1 MSANTDFC
9 DALEEGHLFHVPAS
23 LGPILLT
30 FHCLCLSTGGAAGA
44 ALVVERAR
52 LAAELLLQR

>member
-1 MSANTDFC
+1 MSAYTDFC

-23 LGPILLT
+23 